1 MVAPGEIVGDRY
13 RIDAP
18 LPREA
23 HGDVFRVHDMVVG
36 HDAVLKM
43 LPTGNV
49 DFRWFDREVRL
60 LARVD
65 HPNVGRLIDAGR
77 HGSAPYVVLDLV
89 DGATLAERLRHG
101 PLALSEARHVAY
113 DIASAL
119 AHIHARGLAHGD
131 VTPSSILFVADHRV
145 MLADPG
151 VARLLGGVRPTDPRS
166 TAGSSRQA
174 QSGGHEH
181 VGAADIHALGLVLLA
196 SLSSRTAGTDD
207 PDAGSAADQVVR
219 ESDLPPRFPVAWRPL
234 VLSMLAP
241 DPADRPAAGAVMA
254 KLAGESTSGP
264 EAPSAETQV
273 LSADAVRRGVSRSPG
288 HRGETPP
295 DADRAANGPM
305 RQPVMWALVAIAT
318 LAALAA
324 IVIGR
329 ELSQG
334 SSTVSP
340 TDADTAAAVQ
350 DGNTTTLPPATT
362 VPTTTVPPT
371 TAPTTAPATTAPPA
385 PTPTCADIDAR
396 KELLED
402 EKKQLDVVYS
412 DDKDLREQVKSQI
425 EDEKQGLDALKQTLG
440 C

>member
-1 MVAPGEIVGDRY
+1 MVAPGDVVGDRY
-13 RIDAP
+13 RIDA
-18 LPREA
+18 LLARQA
-23 HGDVFRVHDMVVG
+23 SADVFRVHDMVVG
-36 HDAVLKM
+36 HDAVLKL
-43 LPTGNV
+43 LPAGNV
-49 DFRWFDREVRL
+49 DGRWFDREVRL

-65 HPNVGRLIDAGR
+65 HPNVGRLIEAGR
-77 HGSAPYVVLDLV
+77 HGSAPYVVLELV
-89 DGATLAERLRHG
+89 DGPTLAERLRHG

-145 MLADPG
+145 VLADPG
-151 VARLLGGVRPTDPRS
+151 VSRLLGGVQPGNPRS
-166 TAGSSRQA
+166 TAGSPRHAQA
-174 QSGGHEH
+174 GGHAH
-181 VGAADIHALGLVLLA
+181 VGAADIHDLGLVLLA
-196 SLSSRTAGTDD
+196 ALSTRTAGTDG
-207 PDAGSAADQVVR
+207 PDAASATGDVTRDA
-219 ESDLPPRFPVAWRPL
+219 DLPRRLPAAWRPL

-254 KLAGESTSGP
+254 KLARESATGP

-273 LSADAVRRGVSRSPG
+273 LSADAVRRGER
-288 HRGETPP
+288 RGTGDRRETPP
-295 DADRAANGPM
+295 DADRASNGPM

-318 LAALAA
+318 LATLAA

-334 SSTVSP
+334 SPSVPP

-350 DGNTTTLPPATT
+350 DGNATTLPPVTT
-362 VPTTTVPPT
+362 VPTTTVPPGT
-371 TAPTTAPATTAPPA
+371 AAPTTVPATTEPPA
-385 PTPTCADIDAR
+385 APTCADVDAR

-402 EKKQLDVVYS
+402 QKKQLDVVYP
-412 DDKDLREQVKSQI
+412 DDKDLREQVKKQI
-425 EDEKQGLDALKQTLG
+425 EDEKRDLDALKQMLG